1 MASERPID
9 PLEAHASSWAISAG
23 GSRAPTKGSFPVAG
37 RPLFL
42 GLTLID
48 FFIFRLYLNCEPIGS
63 CYFPLGSN
71 PNHPPR
77 LRIKVMRKGRLFQIG
92 VTIAFPQRAGVLVL
106 RETKQSVANK
116 PPTGIEK
123 SRPETAVPIRPCHPT
138 SRKRWSDSRIRSTGA
153 IGLPLSSGGR
163 SHKVANPPA
172 RGPSHHREPIPKVVR
187 RHAASITERPENDS

>member
-77 LRIKVMRKGRLFQIG
+77 LRIKITRKGRLFLSSWDL
-92 VTIAFPQRAGVLVL
+92 P
-106 RETKQSVANK
+106 
-116 PPTGIEK
+116 K
-123 SRPETAVPIRPCHPT
+123 SRRPQIEEAGPIAQPVCR
-138 SRKRWSDSRIRSTGA
+138 SRTR
-153 IGLPLSSGGR
+153 
-163 SHKVANPPA
+163 
-172 RGPSHHREPIPKVVR
+172 
-187 RHAASITERPENDS
+187 